1 MSGSSSR
8 CVAEECS
15 VAVLLCLGAES
26 ASESGSESAH
36 RILAQVDDVAVLR
49 DPLGSPD
56 AAERIEC
63 SVAVLHREKGLPGM
77 AARDSLTA

>member
-26 ASESGSESAH
+26 ASESESEAD

>member
-8 CVAEECS
+8 CVAEEFS

-26 ASESGSESAH
+26 ASESDSEAD
-36 RILAQVDDVAVLR
+36 RILAQLDDVAVLR

>member
-1 MSGSSSR
+1 M
-8 CVAEECS
+8 
-15 VAVLLCLGAES
+15 GAES
-26 ASESGSESAH
+26 ASESESEAD
-36 RILAQVDDVAVLR
+36 RILAQLDDVAVLR

-63 SVAVLHREKGLPGM
+63 SVAVLYREKGLPGM

>member
-26 ASESGSESAH
+26 ASESESEAG

>member
-1 MSGSSSR
+1 MRTSVGVLAFCNRMPGSIGR
-8 CVAEECS
+8 CLVEECS
-15 VAVLLCLGAES
+15 VAVLLCLGADS
-26 ASESGSESAH
+26 ASA
-36 RILAQVDDVAVLR
+36 RDVAVLR

-63 SVAVLHREKGLPGM
+63 SVAVLYREKGLPGM